1 MSVLQQKI
9 EFYKRESDCEAIII
23 AAGGLGAL
31 WSPQPADFSIMRGG
45 GGPGDGRNPSLD
57 QSKNLPVPPT
67 NVSLFP
73 IRFPSP

>member
-45 GGPGDGRNPSLD
+45 GGRGG
-57 QSKNLPVPPT
+57 QGMGGTPP
-67 NVSLFP
+67 
-73 IRFPSP
+73 

>member
-1 MSVLQQKI
+1 MSVLQQEI

-45 GGPGDGRNPSLD
+45 GEGGQGMGGT
-57 QSKNLPVPPT
+57 PP
-67 NVSLFP
+67 
-73 IRFPSP
+73 